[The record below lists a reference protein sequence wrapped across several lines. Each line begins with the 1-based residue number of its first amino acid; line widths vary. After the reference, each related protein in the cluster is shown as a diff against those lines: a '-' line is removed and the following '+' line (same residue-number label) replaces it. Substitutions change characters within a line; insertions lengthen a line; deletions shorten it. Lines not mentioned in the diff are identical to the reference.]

1 MRQYS
6 LYFACVIFS
15 VTIVGNSC
23 PSALSDTQN
32 PAQQKQPSA
41 VESALG
47 SQGDPSMLGSTPTL
61 HGLNGQ
67 NGGNV
72 SNAPGADAMMTQDL
86 LLVNPN
92 KSGQAPQPLQSFV
105 GQTLKISV
113 DHSKIDFRKL
123 AGIKITVI
131 NDTTRPLVID
141 GKEAKAIVGTKTYQN
156 VSLPVLQK
164 KVLPRK
170 GLEANA
176 GRFVTDVVPATVT
189 VGATPTVEDY
199 IRLEKPIRK
208 RYGSDQRRRSAEITR
223 FGERILWPHQETQG
237 ILYFQTSEDLSKAKI
252 QIPAHTLFDAPDKAI
267 LEGS

>member
-1 MRQYS
+1 MKQYS
-6 LYFACVIFS
+6 LYFACIIAS
-15 VTIVGNSC
+15 VAIAGKSC
-23 PSALSDTQN
+23 PFALSETQAST
-32 PAQQKQPSA
+32 PQKHPSS

-61 HGLNGQ
+61 HGQ
-67 NGGNV
+67 NAQNNGNV

-113 DHSKIDFRKL
+113 DHKIINFRKL
-123 AGIKITVI
+123 IGIKITVT
-131 NDTTRPLVID
+131 NDTNRPLVID
-141 GKEAKAIVGTKTYQN
+141 GKEAKAIVSAKTYQN

-164 KVLPRK
+164 KVLPSK
-170 GLEANA
+170 SWEANA
-176 GRFVTDVVPATVT
+176 GRFVTDVAPAA
-189 VGATPTVEDY
+189 ATLGTNLTVEDY
-199 IRLEKPIRK
+199 LRMKKPIRK
-208 RYGSDQRRRSAEITR
+208 RYGSDQRRRMVEASR

-237 ILYFQTSEDLSKAKI
+237 ILYFQSGEDLSKAKI
-252 QIPAHTLFDAPDKAI
+252 QIPAHTLFDATDKTI